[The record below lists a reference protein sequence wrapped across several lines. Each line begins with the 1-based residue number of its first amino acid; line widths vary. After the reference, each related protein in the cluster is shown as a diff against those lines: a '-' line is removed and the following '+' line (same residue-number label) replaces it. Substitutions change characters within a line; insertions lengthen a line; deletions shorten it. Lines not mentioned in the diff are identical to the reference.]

1 MIHRLAT
8 VCSQST
14 ARRWRW
20 SSFRAYAYQEAG
32 PVRLND
38 WSAHKLRPRGDNLP
52 RSCLRSCSPRLIS
65 EFEIRGDLGL
75 TAQSLLY

>member
-1 MIHRLAT
+1 MIDHLHP
-8 VCSQST
+8 VPSIT

-38 WSAHKLRPRGDNLP
+38 WRGRQLKFREVTTFP
-52 RSCLRSCSPRLIS
+52 
-65 EFEIRGDLGL
+65 
-75 TAQSLLY
+75 Q